1 MAMFNFNLDGKEQ
14 VAKPMRSY
22 VDIDENGRP
31 KARIYADEYESVKSN
46 PDFQPYLAGAGR
58 NMETAQSA
66 FADEMTEARIEAVE
80 KRIKAKRNETIRAE
94 AEAREAQAEDNV
106 YVGPDF
112 LGSIGGLRKTFTEK
126 ATSRQEELRRLLE
139 ERAGYMG
146 TPEISAPLTS
156 VGGGEVEEPAAE
168 PAPQTVKRPSIQT
181 AATGQYV
188 KVKDPQGKTGKY
200 PKSAWEKN
208 SRNLIEQG
216 YILLP

>member
-1 MAMFNFNLDGKEQ
+1 MAMFNFNLDGQKE

-66 FADEMTEARIEAVE
+66 FADEMMEARIEAVE
-80 KRIKAKRNETIRAE
+80 KKIKAKRQETIRAE
-94 AEAREAQAEDNV
+94 TEAREAQAEDNV
-106 YVGPDF
+106 YFGPDF

-126 ATSRQEELRRLLE
+126 ATSRQEELKKLLE

-146 TPEISAPLTS
+146 TPEISAPMPTEQAPVS
-156 VGGGEVEEPAAE
+156 EPVA
-168 PAPQTVKRPSIQT
+168 PVQQAPQKRTVKIRNP
-181 AATGQYV
+181 
-188 KVKDPQGKTGKY
+188 DGKTAVV
-200 PKSAWEKN
+200 PAEVWNKN
-208 SRNLIEQG
+208 SKGYIEQG
-216 YILLP
+216 YQVVP